1 MSAALTIDDIS
12 FRHVSLLTDDRGI
25 LEHAKGVIPR
35 YQHGYCTDDNARLL
49 LVASRATNGST
60 PVRVLANIGLQF
72 VLDAM
77 QPDGTVRN
85 RLSFERC
92 WIDDPCL
99 NDCWGRSLWALGT
112 AFARS
117 TDHGVRSQAL
127 EAFERSCAHRSDY
140 ARSMAFAALGA
151 AEVLEVNPDHVG
163 AAHLLAA
170 AAERIV
176 STTLTS
182 STPAWSWPEPRL
194 TYSNAVLPETLLAAG
209 AALNEPSWTHWGLVH
224 LAWLVDMESHNGH
237 LSVTPATGRGPG
249 DPKPAFDQQ
258 PIEVAALADAA
269 ARAFRITNEARWR
282 NTVQL
287 AIEWFNGAN
296 DAGLPMM
303 NRETGGGYD
312 GLHEHGVNEN
322 QGAESTLA
330 LIATL
335 QHLPLVHSP

>member
-25 LEHAKGVIPR
+25 LEHAKGVTPR

-49 LVASRATNGST
+49 LVASRANSHAT
-60 PVRVLANIGLQF
+60 PVRVLASIGLQF

-85 RLSFERC
+85 RLTFERC

-112 AFARS
+112 AFNRS
-117 TDHGVRSQAL
+117 DDQGIRSQAI
-127 EAFERSCAHRSDY
+127 EAFERSCHLRSEY
-140 ARSMAFAALGA
+140 LRSMAFAALGA
-151 AEVLEVNPDHVG
+151 AEVLEIDPNHES
-163 AAHLLAA
+163 AATLLAA
-170 AAERIV
+170 ASERIV
-176 STTLTS
+176 SLS
-182 STPAWSWPEPRL
+182 LDASTPAWSWPEPRL
-194 TYSNAVLPETLLAAG
+194 TYANAVLPETLIAAG
-209 AALNEPSWTHWGLVH
+209 SLLNEPSMLHWGLE
-224 LAWLVDMESHNGH
+224 LLEWLVDTETLDGH
-237 LSVTPATGRGPG
+237 LSVTPTTGRGPG

-269 ARAFRITNEARWR
+269 ARAMRATNAPRWANALR
-282 NTVQL
+282 M
-287 AIEWFNGAN
+287 AIDWFAGAN

-303 NRETGGGYD
+303 DRESGGGFD
-312 GLHEHGVNEN
+312 GLHRNAVNAN

-330 LIATL
+330 VISTL
-335 QHLPLVHSP
+335 QHMPLVDAR